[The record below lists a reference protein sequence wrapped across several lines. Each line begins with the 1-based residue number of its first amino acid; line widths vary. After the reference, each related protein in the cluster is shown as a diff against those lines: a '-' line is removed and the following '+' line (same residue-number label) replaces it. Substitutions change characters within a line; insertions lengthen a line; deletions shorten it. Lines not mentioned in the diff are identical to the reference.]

1 MTTND
6 PIDSVLAEPERVA
19 HNWPDPIM
27 NFLIAYDIADPKR
40 LREVAK
46 KAELSARRVQKSLF
60 VFTGSRRELD
70 AVLRSV
76 VAEIDPAADRVQAWP
91 VRTSSRSN
99 RIDAG
104 IALPDTG
111 VALIIS
117 PDICMI
123 IEAIDEPNSDD
134 HEPLII

>member
-1 MTTND
+1 MT
-6 PIDSVLAEPERVA
+6 IDDLLDNVLAEPEGSS

-46 KAELSARRVQKSLF
+46 KAEFSARRVQKSLF
-60 VFTGSRRELD
+60 VFTGTRRELD

-99 RIDAG
+99 RVDAG
-104 IALPDTG
+104 IGLPDTG
-111 VALIIS
+111 LAVIVS
-117 PDICMI
+117 PDLCLI
-123 IEAIDEPNSDD
+123 IEAIDEPDADD

>member
-1 MTTND
+1 MITDD
-6 PIDSVLAEPERVA
+6 PFESVFAEPESST

-91 VRTSSRSN
+91 IRTSSRSN
-99 RIDAG
+99 RVDAG

-111 VALIIS
+111 VAVIVS
-117 PDICMI
+117 PELCII
-123 IEAIDEPNSDD
+123 IEAIDEPDSDN